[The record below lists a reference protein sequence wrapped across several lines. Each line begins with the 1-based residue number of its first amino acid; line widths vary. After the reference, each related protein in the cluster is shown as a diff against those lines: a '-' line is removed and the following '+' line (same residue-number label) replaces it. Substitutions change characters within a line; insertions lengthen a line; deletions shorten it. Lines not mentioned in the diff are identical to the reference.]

1 MKNLITILLLF
12 VVANIAAQDLTLLH
26 INAKWNTKND
36 YDLRGINN
44 VKIKKAFL
52 EDQKASI
59 KQGITSVPVVI
70 LLDENGKPR
79 GQWKADLSFKITI
92 PKEEIQ
98 NRINT
103 VLFESR

>member
-12 VVANIAAQDLTLLH
+12 VVASVTAQDLTLLH
-26 INAKWNTKND
+26 INAKWNTQND
-36 YDLRGINN
+36 YDLRGISNAKVQN
-44 VKIKKAFL
+44 AFL

-59 KQGITSVPVVI
+59 KKGITSVPVII
-70 LLDENGKPR
+70 LLDKYGKPR

-92 PKEEIQ
+92 SKQEIQ

>member
-12 VVANIAAQDLTLLH
+12 VVANVTAQDLTLLH

-36 YDLRGINN
+36 YDLKGIDN

-70 LLDENGKPR
+70 LLDGNGKPR

-98 NRINT
+98 NRVNT
-103 VLFESR
+103 VLFESK

>member
-12 VVANIAAQDLTLLH
+12 VAANITAQDLTLLH
-26 INAKWNTKND
+26 INAKWNEKNN
-36 YDLRGINN
+36 YDLRGIDNAKVQN
-44 VKIKKAFL
+44 AFL

-59 KQGITSVPVVI
+59 KKGITSVPVII
-70 LLDENGKPR
+70 LLDKYGKPR

-92 PKEEIQ
+92 PKEDIQ
-98 NRINT
+98 NRINA

>member
-52 EDQKASI
+52 GINHMKQMKLLQSGI
-59 KQGITSVPVVI
+59 KKV
-70 LLDENGKPR
+70 GK
-79 GQWKADLSFKITI
+79 
-92 PKEEIQ
+92 
-98 NRINT
+98 
-103 VLFESR
+103 

>member
-12 VVANIAAQDLTLLH
+12 VAANITAQDLTLLH
-26 INAKWNTKND
+26 INAKWNVKNN

-44 VKIKKAFL
+44 AKVQNAFL

-59 KQGITSVPVVI
+59 KKGITSVPVII
-70 LLDENGKPR
+70 LLDKYGKPR

-92 PKEEIQ
+92 PKEDIQ

-103 VLFESR
+103 ILFESR